1 MDPQNDNEVE
11 EREEILSVSMTRD
24 ELTRLYWAVGIGGFL
39 LLGVLRKGVRHDQQI
54 ARLMGFASETAKYL
68 EAKEAADAMFA
79 KNILEHI
86 ITNKGA

>member
-1 MDPQNDNEVE
+1 MESQNDSAVG

-24 ELTRLYWAVGIGGFL
+24 ELNRLYWAVGIGGL
-39 LLGVLRKGVRHDQQI
+39 VLLGVFRKGVRHDHQI